1 MDDNKQI
8 KKSKG
13 SFRGLIPLVVFLV
26 LFFSVGIITG
36 DFSKLPI
43 LVGVLIATA
52 VAFCIK
58 AEDKEKRRTFEEKMT
73 IFCKGAG
80 EHTLVLMIVIFI
92 LAGAFYGVAGSMGAV
107 DSVKNIGLTILPANM
122 ILPGIFMVACILSFS
137 MGTSMGTIGAVIPI
151 AIGIAQA
158 ADINVALT
166 CGAAVGGAMFGDN
179 LSFISDTTIAATR
192 TQGVAMKDKF
202 KANILMVLPAVIVNL
217 ILLALVPVDPA
228 KITEVLAA
236 TAGDS
241 VFAIDN
247 LIKLL
252 PYIVVITL
260 SLIGVHVAISLSASI
275 AVGLV
280 VGWIQGSF
288 TLVESF
294 GLVHMG
300 ITSMT
305 DTAMIAIVVGG
316 LVKLMQDLGGIEWL
330 LHKLTARTKTAK
342 GGELSIAALVSLL
355 DMATTNNTVAIIA
368 AGPIAKD
375 ISQEYG
381 IAPQRVASIL
391 DIFAA
396 AFSGLVP
403 YASQLLAVQGLL
415 IVAGLNDIG
424 ATSVMFYNWY
434 ALLMLVFG
442 IIFILL
448 GFPKFKNKSANEEKV
463 AA

>member
-1 MDDNKQI
+1 MDN
-8 KKSKG
+8 KG
-13 SFRGLIPLVVFLV
+13 SFRGLIPLIAFLV
-26 LFFSVGIITG
+26 LFFSIGLITG

-43 LVGVLIATA
+43 LVGVLISTA
-52 VAFCIK
+52 IAFCIVH
-58 AEDKEKRRTFEEKMT
+58 EDKTKRKTFEEKMN

-80 EHTLVLMIVIFI
+80 EHTLILMIVIFI

-122 ILPGIFMVACILSFS
+122 ILPGIFIVACILSFS

-158 ADINVALT
+158 ADINIALT

-192 TQGVAMKDKF
+192 TQGVAMRDKF
-202 KANILMVLPAVIVNL
+202 KFNILMVLPAVILN
-217 ILLALVPVDPA
+217 ILFLMLVPVDPA
-228 KITEVLAA
+228 KITEVLAT

-241 VFAIDN
+241 VFAIGN

-252 PYIVVITL
+252 PYIVVVTL
-260 SLIGVHVAISLSASI
+260 SLIGYHVATSLSISI
-275 AVGLV
+275 AVGLI
-280 VGWIQGSF
+280 VGWLQGSF

-294 GLVHMG
+294 TLVHQG
-300 ITSMT
+300 ITSMM

-316 LVKLMQDLGGIEWL
+316 LVKLMQDLNGIEWL
-330 LHKLTARTKTAK
+330 LEKLTSKTKTAK

-375 ISQEYG
+375 ISKEYD

-391 DIFAA
+391 DIFASA
-396 AFSGLVP
+396 ASGLIP

-415 IVAGLNDIG
+415 AVAGLNHIG
-424 ATSVMFYNWY
+424 AASVMPYNWY
-434 ALLMLVFG
+434 SLLMLVFG
-442 IIFILL
+442 VVFILI
-448 GFPKFKNKSANEEKV
+448 GFPKPKVKNKSQDEV